1 MTNKPQTGSSMNTV
15 FNDKS
20 LLEFFKNIQ
29 EIIQAQKELNQVI
42 NKRLNLIENR
52 LDMLNSFNSLKP
64 LKLMPDMEVKS

>member
-52 LDMLNSFNSLKP
+52 FNSLKP
-64 LKLMPDMEVKS
+64 LKLTPDMEVKR

>member
-1 MTNKPQTGSSMNTV
+1 MNTV

-29 EIIQAQKELNQVI
+29 EVIQAQKELNQVI

-52 LDMLNSFNSLKP
+52 LDMLNSFNSLKA
-64 LKLMPDMEVKS
+64 LNLTPDMEVKR